1 MPSTCSWEGVAWGLR
16 VRAEERSST
25 RGADLRDLSRLFVLR
40 GARTLPGLVVVAV
53 LLVLASSGGGY
64 APTTWY
70 PAALFLLALLVV
82 VVVSDRPALAGA
94 ARSNVVVFV
103 FIGALAAWSL
113 LSILW
118 AGAKDDAWDG
128 GNRVVMYLTVFALAG
143 LFPSTPSRSAV
154 ILGTFSI
161 GVAVLTGAAFLF
173 GDPGPTFTN
182 GRLAEPIGYASATAA
197 LCLMAVWPAVALGIA
212 REASVVI
219 RGLMLG
225 AAAVLI
231 QFAILAESR
240 GAVLALPFAA
250 LLYVV
255 LMPNRAR
262 ALLALILLA
271 TVAYF
276 TWGPLTDVFAAVR
289 TDNSAVLDDARVV
302 VVMTFAAVSAIGA
315 LVAFAERRISVSAV
329 WSRRWS
335 LAFQIA
341 VVVAALAGAGVWMAR
356 GGDPVDRAESAWQD
370 FKSGYPDS
378 FGDSRLTGELGTN
391 RYDFWRVGLQLFR
404 EEPVLG
410 AGADNF
416 SLVYVASRRTDEEPT
431 YPHSIAVELL
441 SQTGI
446 VGAALF
452 VAGLIAAAI
461 AFVRKRRSLDPFG
474 RLIAASAMAGFVY
487 WLLHASVDW
496 FWELPVLGAA
506 AFMYLG
512 LALATSPDTEVDRSS
527 DHRPAGW
534 ATAIGLVACVAVALS
549 LLFPWL
555 SARAINE
562 ALAVWRTDPD
572 AAQLRLA
579 QARELN
585 PLTDRADEIAGAIA
599 SRTGDVATMR
609 RSFQRALERDP
620 ENWYSHLELGIAHAL
635 AGDRDSALAELQTA
649 EDLNPRDAI
658 IDEVQALVLAGQP
671 VSAAAVD
678 ERFLA
683 RLEARLG

>member
-1 MPSTCSWEGVAWGLR
+1 MRTSE
-16 VRAEERSST
+16 RAPL
-25 RGADLRDLSRLFVLR
+25 ADLGRLVVLR
-40 GARTLPGLVVVAV
+40 SAHTVPGLLLVAV
-53 LLVLASSGGGY
+53 LLVLASSGGGF
-64 APTTWY
+64 AATSWY

-82 VVVSDRPALAGA
+82 VVVSDRAALAEV
-94 ARSNVVVFV
+94 ARSNVVVFA
-103 FIGALAAWSL
+103 FIGALAGWSL

-128 GNRVVMYLTVFALAG
+128 GNRVVMYLIVFALAG

-154 ILGTFSI
+154 ILGTFSL
-161 GVAVLTGAAFLF
+161 GVTVLTGAAFVF
-173 GDPGPTFTN
+173 GNPGSTFTN

-197 LCLMAVWPAVALGIA
+197 LCLMAIWPAVSLAIA
-212 REASVVI
+212 REASFVI

-225 AAAVLI
+225 AAAALI
-231 QFAILAESR
+231 QFAVLTESR
-240 GAVLALPFAA
+240 GAVVALPFAT
-250 LLYVV
+250 LLYIV
-255 LMPNRAR
+255 LVPNRAR
-262 ALLALILLA
+262 ALLALGLLA
-271 TVAYF
+271 IVGYL
-276 TWGPLTDVFAAVR
+276 TWDPLTAVFAGVR
-289 TDNSAVLDDARVV
+289 ADDSTALSNARGVV
-302 VVMTFAAVSAIGA
+302 VLTFAAVFAIGA
-315 LVAFAERRISVSAV
+315 LVAVADRRISVSAV

-335 LAFQIA
+335 RAFQVA
-341 VVVAALAGAGVWMAR
+341 VLVALLAGAGAWIAR
-356 GGDPVDRAESAWQD
+356 GGDPLDRAGSAWQD

-404 EEPVLG
+404 DEPLLG

-416 SLVYVASRRTDEEPT
+416 SLAYVASRRADEEPN
-431 YPHSIAVELL
+431 YPHSIAIEVL

-452 VAGLIAAAI
+452 VAGLIAASI
-461 AFVRKRRSLDPFG
+461 AFVRKRGSLDRFG
-474 RLIAASAMAGFVY
+474 RAIAASSMTGFVY
-487 WLLHASVDW
+487 WLVHGSVDW

-512 LALATSPDTEVDRSS
+512 LALATSPDAELDGYS
-527 DHRPAGW
+527 DYRPAGW
-534 ATAIGLVACVAVALS
+534 ARALGLVACVAVALS
-549 LLFPWL
+549 FLFPWL

-562 ALAVWRTDPD
+562 ALAVWRTDPA
-572 AAQLRLA
+572 AAQLRLE

-609 RSFQRALERDP
+609 RSFQRALERNPD
-620 ENWYSHLELGIAHAL
+620 NWYSHLELGIAYAL
-635 AGDRDSALAELQTA
+635 AGDKDSALAELETA
-649 EDLNPRDAI
+649 EELNPRDAV
-658 IDEVQALVLAGQP
+658 IDEVRALVLAGRP

>member
-1 MPSTCSWEGVAWGLR
+1 MRTSA
-16 VRAEERSST
+16 RAPL
-25 RGADLRDLSRLFVLR
+25 ADLGRLVVLR
-40 GARTLPGLVVVAV
+40 SAHTVPGLLLVAV
-53 LLVLASSGGGY
+53 LLVLASSGGGF
-64 APTTWY
+64 AATSWY

-82 VVVSDRPALAGA
+82 VVVSDRAALAEV
-94 ARSNVVVFV
+94 ARSNVVVFA
-103 FIGALAAWSL
+103 FIGALAGWSL

-128 GNRVVMYLTVFALAG
+128 GNRVVMYLIVFALAG

-154 ILGTFSI
+154 ILGTFSL
-161 GVAVLTGAAFLF
+161 GVTVLTGYAFLF
-173 GDPGPTFTN
+173 GDLGPTFTN

-197 LCLMAVWPAVALGIA
+197 LCLMAVWPAVGLGVA

-225 AAAVLI
+225 AAGVLV

-250 LLYVV
+250 LLYIV
-255 LMPNRAR
+255 LVPNRAR
-262 ALLALILLA
+262 ALLALGLLA
-271 TVAYF
+271 TVGYL
-276 TWGPLTDVFAAVR
+276 TWEPLTDVFAAVR
-289 TDNSAVLDDARVV
+289 ADNSTALSDARGVV
-302 VVMTFAAVSAIGA
+302 VVTFAAVSAIGV
-315 LVAFAERRISVSAV
+315 LVAFAERRISGSAV
-329 WSRRWS
+329 WSRRGS
-335 LAFQIA
+335 LALQVA
-341 VVVAALAGAGVWMAR
+341 VLVALLAGGGAWMAR
-356 GGDPVDRAESAWQD
+356 GGDPLDRAESAWQD

-404 EEPVLG
+404 DEPLLG

-416 SLVYVASRRTDEEPT
+416 SLAYVGSRRTDEEPT
-431 YPHSIAVELL
+431 YPHSIAVEVL
-441 SQTGI
+441 SQTGL

-452 VAGLIAAAI
+452 VAGLIAAFV
-461 AFVRKRRSLDPFG
+461 AFVRKRHSLDRFGRSLT
-474 RLIAASAMAGFVY
+474 ASAMTGFVY
-487 WLLHASVDW
+487 WLLHGSVDW
-496 FWELPVLGAA
+496 FWELPVTGAA

-512 LALATSPDTEVDRSS
+512 LALATSPDAELDGHS
-527 DHRPAGW
+527 DYRPAGW
-534 ATAIGLVACVAVALS
+534 ARALGPVACFAVALS
-549 LLFPWL
+549 FLFPWL

-572 AAQLRLA
+572 VAQVRLA

-620 ENWYSHLELGIAHAL
+620 DNWYSHLELGIAYAL
-635 AGDRDSALAELQTA
+635 AGDKDSALGELRTA
-649 EDLNPRDAI
+649 EDLNPRENV
-658 IDEVQALVLAGQP
+658 IDEVQALVLAGRP